1 MISFAPSITHLE
13 SISVLTV
20 NEYFDGK
27 VKSIA
32 VEGGNLPA
40 TVGVMS
46 PGEYTFG
53 TSQREYMTVIEGEL
67 VVKLPGSSE
76 WQTFVSG
83 STFTVE
89 AQQSFDLKVTK
100 DTAYLCKYE

>member
-1 MISFAPSITHLE
+1 MLE
-13 SISVLTV
+13 V
-20 NEYFDGK
+20 NAYFDDK

-32 VEGGNLPA
+32 FDGGDLPA

-53 TSQREYMTVIEGEL
+53 TQKREYMSVICGAL
-67 VVKLPGSSE
+67 NVKLPNTDQ
-76 WQTFVSG
+76 WQTFSNG
-83 STFTVE
+83 ESFIVE
-89 AQQSFDLKVTK
+89 ANQSFDLRVAT